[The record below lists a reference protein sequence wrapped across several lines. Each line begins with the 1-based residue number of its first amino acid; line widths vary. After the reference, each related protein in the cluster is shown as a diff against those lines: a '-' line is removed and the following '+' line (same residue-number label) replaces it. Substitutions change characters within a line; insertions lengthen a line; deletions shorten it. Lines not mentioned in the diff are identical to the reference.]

1 MRLPL
6 FDIIDA
12 TIDRLNADRALYD
25 EVANQLRIYFGNAL
39 SEHKECL
46 LNASTRVKSADSLRE
61 KMLRKNLYKLSAD
74 PQVILNHLSDI
85 VGIRLQCR
93 FMAEEQRV
101 YRAVC
106 EYAHERDDEGYF
118 YNPDAPMVRLELASP
133 QPQTQVNG
141 FSIYRID
148 GVYLIYGRMVRFEL
162 QIKALVH
169 AFWAEIEHEVIYKNN
184 SYVLLDKFMK
194 EMLTLSYNNLTLV
207 DSQLYTIYRQMQLQN
222 ASRESYLR
230 SGMVYSVLAKA
241 ISDLFF
247 SKMRASLGLTLNCRE
262 VCDVL
267 SRYVLLRYQRLIPN
281 GDVITNI
288 FQRLN
293 HLIQTPMD
301 FESPLSLET
310 DYQTDSPFCR
320 ILADYWLTV
329 INKDYDWNLFF
340 RMLFALEPGS
350 NVDDLSMFLNM
361 LLERFQ
367 RDALYEPLGEVL
379 DEQERQRFRADV
391 LEHLAHSMVRRGDTS
406 MLYWEH
412 LKEYERR
419 IRGIVDH
426 FVKLSEEE
434 RKSFCLPENTF
445 D

>member
-25 EVANQLRIYFGNAL
+25 EVANQLRIYFSNAL
-39 SEHKECL
+39 CEHKECL
-46 LNASTRVKSADSLRE
+46 LNASTRVKSPDSLRE

-133 QPQTQVNG
+133 QPQTQANG

-184 SYVLLDKFMK
+184 SYVLMDKFMK

-207 DSQLYTIYRQMQLQN
+207 DSQLYTIYRQMQIQS
-222 ASRESYLR
+222 ASRESSLR
-230 SGMVYSVLAKA
+230 SGMVYSVLAKG

-247 SKMRASLGLTLNCRE
+247 SKMRASLGLTLNCRD

-293 HLIQTPMD
+293 HLIEMPMD
-301 FESPLSLET
+301 FKSPLALET
-310 DYQTDSPFCR
+310 EYQTDIPFCR
-320 ILADYWLTV
+320 ILADYWLSV

-350 NVDDLSMFLNM
+350 NADDFGTFLKM
-361 LLERFQ
+361 MYDRFTRDSLYAPLKGLLCE
-367 RDALYEPLGEVL
+367 A
-379 DEQERQRFRADV
+379 DEQRFREEV
-391 LEHLAHSMVRRGDTS
+391 LEHLARSMVKRGDTS
-406 MLYWEH
+406 MLYWDQ
-412 LKEYERR
+412 LKEYEHR
-419 IRGIVDH
+419 IRSMVEH
-426 FVKLSEEE
+426 LAREEE
-434 RKSFCLPENTF
+434 RNRKDFRIPENAF

>member
-1 MRLPL
+1 VRLPL

-25 EVANQLRIYFGNAL
+25 EVANQLRIYFNNAL
-39 SEHKECL
+39 CEHKECL
-46 LNASTRVKSADSLRE
+46 LNASTRVKSPDSLRE

-133 QPQTQVNG
+133 QPQTQANG

-207 DSQLYTIYRQMQLQN
+207 DSQLYTIYRQMQIQS
-222 ASRESYLR
+222 ASRESSLR
-230 SGMVYSVLAKA
+230 SGMVYSVLAKG

-247 SKMRASLGLTLNCRE
+247 SKMRASLGLTLNCRD

-293 HLIQTPMD
+293 HLIEMPMD
-301 FESPLSLET
+301 FKSPLALET
-310 DYQTDSPFCR
+310 EYQTDIPFCR
-320 ILADYWLTV
+320 ILADYWLSV

-350 NVDDLSMFLNM
+350 NADDFGTFLKM
-361 LLERFQ
+361 MYDRFTRDSLYAPLKGLLCE
-367 RDALYEPLGEVL
+367 A
-379 DEQERQRFRADV
+379 DEQRFREEV
-391 LEHLAHSMVRRGDTS
+391 LEHLARSMVKRGDTS
-406 MLYWEH
+406 MLYWDQ
-412 LKEYERR
+412 LKEYEHR
-419 IRGIVDH
+419 IRSMVEH
-426 FVKLSEEE
+426 LAREEE
-434 RKSFCLPENTF
+434 RNRKDFRIPENAF

>member
-25 EVANQLRIYFGNAL
+25 EVANQLRIYFNNAL
-39 SEHKECL
+39 CEHKECL
-46 LNASTRVKSADSLRE
+46 LNASTRVKSPDSLRE

-133 QPQTQVNG
+133 QPQTQANG

-207 DSQLYTIYRQMQLQN
+207 DSQLYTIYRQMQIQS
-222 ASRESYLR
+222 ASRESSLR
-230 SGMVYSVLAKA
+230 SGMVYSVLAKG

-247 SKMRASLGLTLNCRE
+247 SKMRASLGLTLNCRD

-293 HLIQTPMD
+293 HLIEMPMD
-301 FESPLSLET
+301 FKSPLALET
-310 DYQTDSPFCR
+310 EYQTDIPFCR
-320 ILADYWLTV
+320 ILADYWLSV

-350 NVDDLSMFLNM
+350 NADDFGTFLKM
-361 LLERFQ
+361 MYDRFTRDSLYAPLKGLLCE
-367 RDALYEPLGEVL
+367 A
-379 DEQERQRFRADV
+379 DEQRFREEV
-391 LEHLAHSMVRRGDTS
+391 LEHLARSMVKRGDTS
-406 MLYWEH
+406 MLYWDQ
-412 LKEYERR
+412 LKEYEHR
-419 IRGIVDH
+419 IRSMVEH
-426 FVKLSEEE
+426 LAREEE
-434 RKSFCLPENTF
+434 RNRKDFRIPENAF